1 MRRTKIVGTLGP
13 ASQDPETLERLIE
26 AGLDVVRLNFS
37 HGTPEQHQKSLE
49 NVRKVSKRLGRAVA
63 CLQDLP
69 GPKIRTGEV
78 SDKAGVELKE
88 GASFTLTTEEMV
100 GTAERVSTTYDLLPK
115 DVHPGCHILLDDGV
129 IQLEVEEIS
138 GGDVRTRMVNGGR
151 LKSHKGINLPGV
163 KLSIPSL
170 TDRDRRDAEFGLS
183 LDVDFVAQ
191 SFVRTRQDVQ
201 ELRSFLDE
209 RGRSSLPI
217 IAKIEK
223 PQAVDNLAAILDVA
237 DGVMVARGDLGVE
250 LPTEQVPLLQK
261 DIIHAANERG
271 RVVITA
277 TQMLESMVVRPRPT
291 RAEATDV
298 ANAILDGTDA
308 VMLSAETAVGKYPIE
323 TVATM
328 ARIAE
333 HTETRLGPRRRR
345 SELATVEGAAIA
357 RAVTRAACRA
367 AEQLDARYVVAFTES
382 GSTARLVSYCRPSS
396 KIIAITPY
404 ERVYRQL
411 ALTWGVTPLT
421 ALHCDTT
428 DEMLESGMKVLS
440 KQGMV
445 EPGDIAVVVCGT
457 ATLEGATNMIKVT
470 RFE

>member
-1 MRRTKIVGTLGP
+1 MRRTKIVATLGP
-13 ASQDPETLERLIE
+13 ATEDPKVLEHLIE
-26 AGLDVVRLNFS
+26 VGLDVARLNFS
-37 HGTPEQHQKSLE
+37 HGTQEQHRRNLE
-49 NVRKVSKRLGRAVA
+49 NVREISRRLGRAVA

-78 SDKAGVELKE
+78 GDKSGVELTE
-88 GASFTLTTEEMV
+88 GAAFTLTTEPV
-100 GTAERVSTTYDLLPK
+100 IGTTERVSTTYDLLPQ

-129 IQLEVEEIS
+129 IKLEVEAIS
-138 GGDVRTRMVNGGR
+138 GGDVKTRVVNGGR

-163 KLSIPSL
+163 MLSIPSL

-191 SFVRTRQDVQ
+191 SFVRTKEDVE
-201 ELRSFLDE
+201 ELRSFLNE
-209 RGRSSLPI
+209 RGRSDLPI

-237 DGVMVARGDLGVE
+237 NGVMVARGDLGVE
-250 LPTEQVPLLQK
+250 VPSEQVPLLQK
-261 DIIHAANERG
+261 DIIRAANERG

-277 TQMLESMVVRPRPT
+277 TQMLESMVMRPRPT

-308 VMLSAETAVGKYPIE
+308 VMLSAETAVGKYSIE
-323 TVATM
+323 AVATM

-345 SELATVEGAAIA
+345 SELESVEGSPIA
-357 RAVTRAACRA
+357 RAITRAACRA
-367 AEQLDARYVVAFTES
+367 AEQLGARYVVAFTES
-382 GSTARLVSYCRPSS
+382 GSTARLVSSSRPGST
-396 KIIAITPY
+396 ILAITPY

-421 ALHCDTT
+421 APHCDTT
-428 DEMLESGMKVLS
+428 DEMLESGLKLLS
-440 KQGMV
+440 NKGMV
-445 EPGDIAVVVCGT
+445 APGDIAVVVCGT
-457 ATLEGATNMIKVT
+457 ATLKGATNMIKVT
-470 RFE
+470 RFD

>member
-1 MRRTKIVGTLGP
+1 MRRTKIVATLGP
-13 ASQDPETLERLIE
+13 ASEDPKTLERLIE
-26 AGLDVVRLNFS
+26 AGVDVARLNFS
-37 HGTPEQHQKSLE
+37 HGTQEQHQKSLE
-49 NVRKVSKRLGRAVA
+49 NVRKISKRLGRAVA

-78 SDKAGVELKE
+78 SDKAGVELKD

-115 DVHPGCHILLDDGV
+115 DVHPGCRILLDDGV

-138 GGDVRTRMVNGGR
+138 GGDVRTRVVNGGR

-209 RGRSSLPI
+209 RGRSDLPI

-250 LPTEQVPLLQK
+250 LPAEQVPLLQK

-308 VMLSAETAVGKYPIE
+308 VMLSAETAVGKYAVE
-323 TVATM
+323 SVATM

-333 HTETRLGPRRRR
+333 HTETRLGTRRRR
-345 SELATVEGAAIA
+345 SELASVEGSPIA

-367 AEQLDARYVVAFTES
+367 AEQLDARYVVVFTES
-382 GSTARLVSYCRPSS
+382 GSTARLVSYARPVSRVL
-396 KIIAITPY
+396 AFTPY
-404 ERVYRQL
+404 DRIYRQL
-411 ALTWGVTPLT
+411 ALTWGVTPFI
-421 ALHCDTT
+421 APHYDTT
-428 DEMLESGMKVLS
+428 DEMLESGMKVLAE
-440 KQGMV
+440 QGLV
-445 EPGDIAVVVCGT
+445 DPGDIAVVVCGT
-457 ATLEGATNMIKVT
+457 TTLKGATNMIKVT

>member
-1 MRRTKIVGTLGP
+1 MRRTKIVATLGP
-13 ASQDPETLERLIE
+13 ASQDPKTLERLIE

-37 HGTPEQHQKSLE
+37 HGTQEQHQKSLE
-49 NVRKVSKRLGRAVA
+49 NVRTISKRLGRAVA

-100 GTAERVSTTYDLLPK
+100 GTAERVSTTYDLLPQ
-115 DVHPGCHILLDDGV
+115 DVHPGCDILLDDGV
-129 IQLEVEEIS
+129 IQLKVEKIS
-138 GGDVRTRMVNGGR
+138 GGDVKTRVVNGGR

-191 SFVRTRQDVQ
+191 SFVRTKQDVE

-209 RGRSSLPI
+209 RGRSDLPI

-250 LPTEQVPLLQK
+250 LPAEQVPLLQK

-291 RAEATDV
+291 RAEANDV

-308 VMLSAETAVGKYPIE
+308 VMLSAETAVGKYPVE

-328 ARIAE
+328 ARIAK

-345 SELATVEGAAIA
+345 SELASVEGFPIA

-382 GSTARLVSYCRPSS
+382 GATARLVSSSRPGSR
-396 KIIAITPY
+396 ILAITPHD
-404 ERVYRQL
+404 RVYRQL

-421 ALHCDTT
+421 APHYDTT

-440 KQGMV
+440 EQGMV
-445 EPGDIAVVVCGT
+445 NPGDIAVVVCGT

>member
-1 MRRTKIVGTLGP
+1 VATLGP
-13 ASQDPETLERLIE
+13 ASEDPKTLERLIE
-26 AGLDVVRLNFS
+26 AGLDVARLNFS
-37 HGTPEQHQKSLE
+37 HGTHEEHRRNLE
-49 NVRKVSKRLGRAVA
+49 NVREISRRRGRAVA

-78 SDKAGVELKE
+78 AEQNGVELKE
-88 GASFTLTTEEMV
+88 GATFTLTTEATI
-100 GTAERVSTTYDLLPK
+100 GTAERVSTTYDLLPQ
-115 DVHPGCHILLDDGV
+115 DVYPGCQILLDDGV
-129 IQLEVEEIS
+129 IKLEVEAIS
-138 GGDVRTRMVNGGR
+138 GGDVLTRVVNGGR

-163 KLSIPSL
+163 MLSIPSL
-170 TDRDRRDAEFGLS
+170 TDRDRKDAEFGLS

-191 SFVRTRQDVQ
+191 SFVRTNEDVA
-201 ELRSFLDE
+201 ELRSFLDK
-209 RGRSSLPI
+209 RGRSDLPI

-237 DGVMVARGDLGVE
+237 DGVMVARGDLRVE

-261 DIIHAANERG
+261 DIIRAANERG

-277 TQMLESMVVRPRPT
+277 TQMLESMVIRPRPT

-323 TVATM
+323 AVATM

-345 SELATVEGAAIA
+345 PELASVEGSSIA
-357 RAVTRAACRA
+357 RAITRAACRA
-367 AEQLDARYVVAFTES
+367 AEQLDARHVVAFTES
-382 GSTARLVSYCRPSS
+382 GSTARLVSSSRPRST
-396 KIIAITPY
+396 ILAITPY

-421 ALHCDTT
+421 APHCDTT
-428 DEMLESGMKVLS
+428 DEMLDSGMKLLS
-440 KQGMV
+440 EKGMV
-445 EPGDIAVVVCGT
+445 ARGDIAVVVCGT
-457 ATLEGATNMIKVT
+457 TTLKGATNMIKVT
-470 RFE
+470 RFD